1 MPAGRQIV
9 SVVAGILT
17 NVPGR
22 ITSSAF
28 IGRQVEL
35 ESLLEVFDAT
45 RDGPAIVLL
54 GGEAGI
60 GKTRLVSEFAGH
72 VPEARVLVGACLELG
87 QAVMPY
93 LPLAGILRQLSRKI
107 GPEETQRLYGAELM
121 RFLPDQASSTLD
133 SAEREQSGLFEAVLA
148 LLGRLAETSSVVLV
162 MEDLHWADRST
173 LDLLSFVARNL
184 SSMRVMLVGTY
195 RSDEMRRTHALRPVL
210 AELSR
215 LPLVQRI
222 ELQPMD
228 EDEVFQLFTAIRGN
242 QPQLEE
248 AVSILTRS
256 EGKPFYVE
264 ELLAAGDPAW
274 IGMSS
279 SLRDILADRLDNLP
293 ESAKEVL
300 RIAAAA
306 GRRVDHR
313 LLEVVAQLP
322 EDDLQ
327 VGLRA
332 AVDGEALVPD
342 ADGHGYRF
350 RHALLQEA
358 AHDQLL
364 PGERTRLH
372 RAFVDALQAD
382 PSLAAGGSAGVHAE
396 LAYHALA
403 AHDVDLAFSSLVL
416 AGQRARDLFAFAEAR
431 QHFERAAEL
440 RPQVSAHLA
449 AEAPQTWDLLRNAAL
464 CARYSGDSRGGAV
477 THLRRAIA
485 VLGEDNDPVS
495 LGGLWAELSESYW
508 MAGLGDEAAG
518 ASDRSVAVLGDT
530 ATRER
535 AEALAWRSRLFML
548 LGRYHDAIPPGMEAV
563 ELSRMIDARR
573 ELSRALN
580 SLGCSLALVGREE
593 GLSMLRES
601 IEVADRIDAAT
612 DALRGYNNLASCLR
626 IPLDDLA
633 QAVEVFFAALDYA
646 TRKGVRGPIVDWIRL
661 EGAEV
666 MQRLGRW
673 QDAAE
678 IVGQVRTGAV
688 LGVNGQ
694 YYETTLA
701 IQQVTRGS
709 YDEAEQHLQRAD
721 EIAPSIRDP
730 QAIAPMI
737 GVRMRLSLARK
748 NYDTGDAIKRIEPM
762 IDDPILY
769 PVVPLIARVEA
780 AASLLTHDQDAPN
793 RIARLVDLLTHVRDS
808 ADGYLARNAGAWLSL
823 TQAELSRARGEVAPE
838 PWREALVRIRE
849 ITYAEHELYAQF
861 RLAEAL
867 AMSGETADAEAE
879 LVPAYQRARSIGAMP
894 LVEEMET
901 LARRARLKLAEM
913 AQVDA
918 DGERGLTSRER
929 EVLVLVAQGR
939 TNREIG
945 ENLFI
950 TEKTASVHVSNI
962 MAKLG
967 AANRTEA
974 GAKARALGLDRL

>member
-9 SVVAGILT
+9 WVVAGILT

-60 GKTRLVSEFAGH
+60 GKTRLVSEFAGQ

-184 SSMRVMLVGTY
+184 GSMRVMLVGTY

-256 EGKPFYVE
+256 EGNPFYVE

-279 SLRDILADRLDNLP
+279 SLRDILADRLDDLP

-342 ADGHGYRF
+342 ADGHGYQF

-440 RPQVSAHLA
+440 RPQVSAHLS

-508 MAGLGDEAAG
+508 MAGLGD
-518 ASDRSVAVLGDT
+518 
-530 ATRER
+530 
-535 AEALAWRSRLFML
+535 
-548 LGRYHDAIPPGMEAV
+548 
-563 ELSRMIDARR
+563 
-573 ELSRALN
+573 
-580 SLGCSLALVGREE
+580 
-593 GLSMLRES
+593 
-601 IEVADRIDAAT
+601 
-612 DALRGYNNLASCLR
+612 
-626 IPLDDLA
+626 
-633 QAVEVFFAALDYA
+633 
-646 TRKGVRGPIVDWIRL
+646 
-661 EGAEV
+661 
-666 MQRLGRW
+666 
-673 QDAAE
+673 
-678 IVGQVRTGAV
+678 
-688 LGVNGQ
+688 
-694 YYETTLA
+694 
-701 IQQVTRGS
+701 
-709 YDEAEQHLQRAD
+709 
-721 EIAPSIRDP
+721 
-730 QAIAPMI
+730 
-737 GVRMRLSLARK
+737 
-748 NYDTGDAIKRIEPM
+748 
-762 IDDPILY
+762 
-769 PVVPLIARVEA
+769 
-780 AASLLTHDQDAPN
+780 
-793 RIARLVDLLTHVRDS
+793 
-808 ADGYLARNAGAWLSL
+808 
-823 TQAELSRARGEVAPE
+823 
-838 PWREALVRIRE
+838 
-849 ITYAEHELYAQF
+849 
-861 RLAEAL
+861 
-867 AMSGETADAEAE
+867 
-879 LVPAYQRARSIGAMP
+879 
-894 LVEEMET
+894 
-901 LARRARLKLAEM
+901 
-913 AQVDA
+913 
-918 DGERGLTSRER
+918 
-929 EVLVLVAQGR
+929 
-939 TNREIG
+939 
-945 ENLFI
+945 
-950 TEKTASVHVSNI
+950 
-962 MAKLG
+962 
-967 AANRTEA
+967 
-974 GAKARALGLDRL
+974 